1 MCGILFELDNP
12 CLLSSNLFNC
22 DSFFYIICFPY
33 GPLRKGTSLKA
44 NMMPTREW
52 RHPLFSTVSTEDL
65 KVRYVQELLDHFVL
79 NFQVKNFPL
88 LKLDPNKS
96 VPGVG
101 GRQMESSPLTS
112 LMAGWL
118 STLLFHLFYAYFSN
132 AENLLCAR
140 LLEGYRYKSD
150 ISPAFKKSLVKLT
163 NNHGKKTGRIRH
175 LGEYKSA
182 FSKLFIIYHIIF
194 NSSVIRKDFYPHFI
208 DEYAKNVRNK
218 VNNPRSPFVHWTLI
232 FNFLNRSIREPST
245 LTPSPV

>member
-12 CLLSSNLFNC
+12 CLLSSNLFYC

-65 KVRYVQELLDHFVL
+65 KVRSVQEWLDHFVL

-101 GRQMESSPLTS
+101 GGKWRVLHSHHWRLADFSHFYSTCFMHTFPMLRIYSVLGS
-112 LMAGWL
+112 LRD
-118 STLLFHLFYAYFSN
+118 T
-132 AENLLCAR
+132 
-140 LLEGYRYKSD
+140 D
-150 ISPAFKKSLVKLT
+150 INQT
-163 NNHGKKTGRIRH
+163 
-175 LGEYKSA
+175 
-182 FSKLFIIYHIIF
+182 
-194 NSSVIRKDFYPHFI
+194 
-208 DEYAKNVRNK
+208 
-218 VNNPRSPFVHWTLI
+218 
-232 FNFLNRSIREPST
+232 
-245 LTPSPV
+245 